1 MNTLQ
6 SKDTT
11 ASLRGGGGPP
21 PPPPPPPTTT
31 AITNTTVATSSS
43 SVALFSATGGI
54 RTWNTMHTM
63 SSSENEFKVPPAG
76 PLNNPALLLQRHHHH
91 HQQQQP
97 GTQLNGNGSKR
108 KLAVQ
113 DSTTGVKVHRR
124 QASTV
129 DQPFSTPLA
138 ARSASSLDQSS
149 NINTTTIATGSSSRQ
164 QPTKLAAA
172 STRLSSSSS
181 SSSPSSAAATASTPT
196 AESKTL
202 STLILAPFQPSPWI
216 DFGKVRLGH
225 KHSVP
230 LFIENPTDM
239 PERIKIDGT
248 CKMEEKGFNIDPLDP
263 LLQQQQQQQQ
273 RLQQQHRRSLEPL
286 VVPAKSTI
294 EVTVSWT
301 PFTAGT
307 VRASAILK
315 STSGRFMVNLHG
327 CGETLP
333 APIPADPM
341 KASMLRQSRY
351 GQKGAA
357 AGGGAS
363 LRESTIAAMKQ
374 SQWRTQST
382 RSDSLY
388 TPPAGYSTLPYVT
401 TNEMYDERWI
411 DRQERSFSQWLNH
424 EFHVTVDMFSA
435 RDPSSWSYYSHKLE
449 YEHTRASAFKIY
461 QSDTFKI
468 VLLKVDDAMAKDRL
482 KIKPDCNLVG
492 DVTARCE
499 VIELLFSYD
508 VRWLVLGLETTT
520 GMATSVTPSFDRS
533 TISAFINKFQKAM
546 NRLVLKRLFM
556 IILFLDKSKQA
567 KLIPS
572 DPCLFNKE
580 SDIKSS
586 RQLLTTI
593 SKRFLMGEGDIIR
606 HLLFMGYSVLHTQ
619 EPLDEYDFTV
629 KNLAVDMRDGVR
641 LCRLI
646 DLHCPDVNLGAAH
659 MQQNVNLALNALVSQ
674 GIALEGTRGGIL
686 TARDIVEGHREK
698 TFGLLWK
705 LILNWKVPV
714 LVDLQSL
721 LAEIMAIK
729 KEYRRMYG
737 VNQPEQLETVY
748 FTSDQLSA
756 LLRWC
761 QAIAIFYGI
770 QVTNFT
776 TSFSDGR
783 AFGALLSYYH
793 PSLLDMN
800 EMKNSAQ
807 YLEEVK
813 QGLHPIPAELL
824 PVGDQNGKG
833 FFINTKDLPDP
844 VTTAKEMDRFNF
856 RMLHSKVQALGGV
869 PVTMRPAD
877 HQSPMGVPDEKAVIL
892 FVTYL
897 CARLMHLNKD
907 IRAAKTIQRLWREKR
922 YGRQEEHRAR
932 AVLVIQRYVR
942 AYQSRKRAEVQ
953 QRRKRQA
960 VTLIQTG
967 CRAYLARQ
975 RARAQLEQ
983 VELVQR
989 QCRVFLFRKQF
1000 IEYRWAALTIQR
1012 YWRGLVGR
1020 REFAQEQEELRLVCA
1035 FQAHVRG
1042 SLVRKR
1048 FFLLKL
1054 AAEVVIT
1061 RRRAQLEGRRVRQ
1074 VVGELRAACLVVQR
1088 RRRALVEVR
1097 QMRSEFLALRA
1108 WATHLQATVLGVL
1121 ARQRYRETLD
1131 LQWACMVVQRR
1142 RREFVETRATMHRFA
1157 DLRWAASVVQAR
1169 WRAQVEARRD
1179 RARYLALR
1187 AWAVQIQA
1195 QVRRTLALTRYR
1207 QVYRAALVIQERR
1220 RAEVAMREQRHRF
1233 LMLQAAA
1240 CVIQDRWRAM
1250 VLGRQTRVAY
1260 LEQLSTIVQMQAA
1273 IRGFVFRR
1281 RLACALRENK
1291 AAVTIQSAWRGHQA
1305 RLEVRVLRTVVGVQ
1319 AMVRAK
1325 MARWEYERRRH
1336 AAVII
1341 QQRWRA
1347 RRLAQAAQAEYAASM
1362 QAALVIQ
1369 RRWRALVLGRQ
1380 VREEVR
1386 LVYRGIILLQARIRG
1401 VLARARADRIRWLV
1415 LVQSAVRGALVR
1427 SKCGR
1432 ELHERREQ
1440 AARTIQA
1447 FWRTT
1452 VETREVRYAFEER
1465 RWAALVMQRHWR
1477 RVLEERADFE
1487 AQSRAAVVIQAAIRG
1502 FLARR
1507 RVQAY
1512 LEHRATV
1519 LNWWV
1524 DLTEQSLAAMVIQRA
1539 WRRTRSRR
1547 RAELEHF
1554 AASKIQ
1560 CWWQY
1565 RRSLRFQTQLDRI
1578 MAGVQAQ
1585 IRGCLARMRADRE
1598 VGAVVTIQAWWR
1610 GYVVRREA
1618 SATIRAARRRIE
1630 HANATAEEHMKLGNR
1645 TTMAL
1650 DILLSSGQLSSVLKA
1665 CYHLDV
1671 VTRLSKN
1678 SCLRLVEH
1686 NVVNI
1691 IFRLIRSCNR
1701 SQPHMEVL
1709 KHALNIV
1716 ENLSR
1721 DPDTIAPVFWAPEGM
1736 EILVDTVQAY
1746 RENEMVLGS
1755 AMTILLIHI
1764 EANEGRQRALKNRMP
1779 AEIKKLRGVLTVLE
1793 RKLDRE
1799 MKSHHGHRSHHH
1811 PSQGA
1816 AGAGGLQQLT
1826 ASVNKLR
1833 KAVHL
1838 LT

>member
-1 MNTLQ
+1 MATLQ
-6 SKDTT
+6 SKDSA
-11 ASLRGGGGPP
+11 ASFRGPP
-21 PPPPPPPTTT
+21 PAPPPAATTT
-31 AITNTTVATSSS
+31 
-43 SVALFSATGGI
+43 
-54 RTWNTMHTM
+54 NTMAASSAPTGSSGSVTSFSVVGGVRAWSASHNTRTTIN
-63 SSSENEFKVPPAG
+63 SSENTFKVPG
-76 PLNNPALLLQRHHHH
+76 PLNTAALQRHQHS
-91 HQQQQP
+91 QDQQP
-97 GTQLNGNGSKR
+97 AGLQQNGNGAKR
-108 KLAVQ
+108 KSVMQ
-113 DSTTGVKVHRR
+113 DPTAFKVHRR

-138 ARSASSLDQSS
+138 TRSASSLDQSS
-149 NINTTTIATGSSSRQ
+149 NINIATATTTNGGSSSQ
-164 QPTKLAAA
+164 QQLPTK
-172 STRLSSSSS
+172 ST
-181 SSSPSSAAATASTPT
+181 AATPAV
-196 AESKTL
+196 ANKAL
-202 STLILAPFQPSPWI
+202 STLILAPFQPSPWL
-216 DFGKVRLGH
+216 DFGKVRVGH
-225 KHSVP
+225 KQSIM
-230 LFIENPTDM
+230 LYIENPTDA
-239 PERIKIDGT
+239 PERIKIDST

-263 LLQQQQQQQQ
+263 LLQQQRQPD
-273 RLQQQHRRSLEPL
+273 RSVEPL

-294 EVTVSWT
+294 EVAVSWT
-301 PFTAGT
+301 PFTVGT

-327 CGETLP
+327 CGEAQPTL
-333 APIPADPM
+333 IPADPM

-351 GQKGAA
+351 GQQGKGK
-357 AGGGAS
+357 AS
-363 LRESTIAAMKQ
+363 LRESTMSAMKQ
-374 SQWRTQST
+374 SQWRQST

-388 TPPAGYSTLPYVT
+388 TPPPGYSTLPYVT

-468 VLLKVDDAMAKDRL
+468 VMLKVEDAMVKERL
-482 KIKPDCNLVG
+482 KIRPDCNLVG
-492 DVTARCE
+492 DVTSRCE
-499 VIELLFSYD
+499 IIDMLFLYD
-508 VRWLVLGLETTT
+508 IRWLVLGLETTT
-520 GMATSVTPSFDRS
+520 GMATSVTPNFDRNM
-533 TISAFINKFQKAM
+533 ISQFINKTIFHDASLEKEYEPDRILSNRPKFQKAM

-556 IILFLDKSKQA
+556 IILFLDKAKQA
-567 KLIPS
+567 KLITS
-572 DPCLFNKE
+572 DPCLFNKD

-586 RQLLTTI
+586 RQLLTTT

-646 DLHCPDVNLGAAH
+646 DLHCPDLNLGNQKMKFPTLSKAH

-674 GIALEGTRGGIL
+674 GIALEGTRGGVL

-721 LAEIMAIK
+721 LAEIVAIK
-729 KEYRRMYG
+729 KDYRKLFG
-737 VNQPEQLETVY
+737 VDQPERLETVY
-748 FTSDQLSA
+748 FTSERLSA
-756 LLRWC
+756 LLQWC
-761 QAIAIFYGI
+761 QAIGTFYDI
-770 QVTNFT
+770 EVTNFT

-793 PSLLDMN
+793 PSLLNMDD
-800 EMKNSAQ
+800 MKNSAQ

-813 QGLHPIPAELL
+813 QGLHPIPSEIL
-824 PVGDQNGKG
+824 PSGDLNGKG
-833 FFINTKDLPDP
+833 WFINTKDLPDP

-856 RMLHSKVQALGGV
+856 RLLHSKVQALGGV
-869 PVTMRPAD
+869 PVTMRSAD
-877 HQSPMGVPDEKAVIL
+877 QSPMGVPDEKAVIL

-907 IRAAKTIQRLWREKR
+907 IRAAKTIQRLWRQKR
-922 YGRQEEHRAR
+922 YGRQEESRIRAAVIIQRCVRAHQSRQR
-932 AVLVIQRYVR
+932 AVRN
-942 AYQSRKRAEVQ
+942 Q
-953 QRRKRQA
+953 QRKHQA
-960 VTLIQTG
+960 ATLIQTG

-975 RARAQLEQ
+975 RAMADLEK
-983 VELVQR
+983 VYLVQQ
-989 QCRVFLFRKQF
+989 QCRVFLCRKQF
-1000 IEYRWAALTIQR
+1000 IEYRWAAWTIQR

-1020 REFAQEQEELRLVCA
+1020 REFAAQREEHRQVCA
-1035 FQAHVRG
+1035 LQAQVRG
-1042 SLVRKR
+1042 YLVRKR
-1048 FFLLKL
+1048 VFLLQL
-1054 AAEVVIT
+1054 AAEVIIT

-1074 VVGELRAACLVVQR
+1074 AVEELRAACLVIQR
-1088 RRRALVEVR
+1088 RRRALVAGRQVR
-1097 QMRSEFLALRA
+1097 AEFLALRA
-1108 WATHLQATVLGVL
+1108 WATHLQATVRGALV
-1121 ARQRYRETLD
+1121 RQQYRETLE
-1131 LQWACMVVQRR
+1131 LQWACTVVQRR
-1142 RREFVETRATMHRFA
+1142 RREWVATRAMMHQFA

-1169 WRAQVEARRD
+1169 WRAKIEARRI
-1179 RARYLALR
+1179 RSEFLALR
-1187 AWAVQIQA
+1187 QWSIDMQA
-1195 QVRRTLALTRYR
+1195 QIRRHLAQTRYH
-1207 QVYRAALVIQERR
+1207 QLYRAALVVQERR
-1220 RAEVAMREQRHRF
+1220 RAQVAMQEQRYAF
-1233 LMLQAAA
+1233 LLLQAAA
-1240 CVIQDRWRAM
+1240 RVIQDRWRAV
-1250 VLGRQTRVAY
+1250 VLGRETRAAY
-1260 LEQLSTIVQMQAA
+1260 LELRSTIIHMQAA
-1273 IRGFVFRR
+1273 VRGYLFRR
-1281 RLACALRENK
+1281 RLERALLENQ
-1291 AAVTIQSAWRGHQA
+1291 AAVTIQSAWRGYQA
-1305 RLEVRVLRTVVGVQ
+1305 RQEVRALRTVVGVQ
-1319 AMVRAK
+1319 AMVRARIV
-1325 MARWEYERRRH
+1325 RWEYVRLRQ

-1347 RRLAQAAQAEYAASM
+1347 RQLAHAARAEYLAYTMAAV
-1362 QAALVIQ
+1362 VIQ
-1369 RRWRALVLGRQ
+1369 RRWRAMVLGRQ

-1386 LVYRGIILLQARIRG
+1386 MVYRGIILLQSQVRG
-1401 VLARARADRIRWLV
+1401 VLARAKAGRMRWLV
-1415 LVQSAVRGALVR
+1415 RLQSQVRGALVR
-1427 SKCGR
+1427 NEYER
-1432 ELHERREQ
+1432 VLHERREQ

-1452 VETREVRYAFEER
+1452 VEARSVRYAYEEL
-1465 RWAALVMQRHWR
+1465 RWAAVVMQRRWR
-1477 RVLEERADFE
+1477 QVLEERAE
-1487 AQSRAAVVIQAAIRG
+1487 YEERHQAAVLIQSAVRG
-1502 FLARR
+1502 FLLRQR
-1507 RVQAY
+1507 LQAY
-1512 LEHRATV
+1512 LEDRAEV
-1519 LNWWV
+1519 LNQWV
-1524 DLTEQSLAAMVIQRA
+1524 ELTELSLAALVIQRA
-1539 WRRTRSRR
+1539 WRQTRNRR

-1554 AASKIQ
+1554 AACRIQ
-1560 CWWQY
+1560 AWWQY
-1565 RRSLRFQTQLDRI
+1565 RRALRFQNEIDLI
-1578 MAGVQAQ
+1578 MTGVQAQ

-1598 VGAVVTIQAWWR
+1598 MRAVVTIQACWR

-1618 SATIRAARRRIE
+1618 SAMMKAVRKRME

-1691 IFRLIRSCNR
+1691 IFRLIKSCNR

-1709 KHALNIV
+1709 KHALNII

-1746 RENEMVLGS
+1746 RENDMVLES
-1755 AMTILLIHI
+1755 AMTILLIHL
-1764 EANEGRQRALKNRMP
+1764 EANEGRRMALQRRMP

-1793 RKLDRE
+1793 RKLERE
-1799 MKSHHGHRSHHH
+1799 MKSHGHRSYHH

-1816 AGAGGLQQLT
+1816 SGAGGPQRLA